1 MKPEEYVRLRP
12 LVNSPNWDL
21 FLVYLTNMNAR
32 AHNDLENC
40 NEVTLKTIQSKIAIY
55 KELLTLRELVN
66 SIKL

>member
-1 MKPEEYVRLRP
+1 MKREDLYKMRP

-21 FLVYLTNMNAR
+21 FLVHLINLNSE
-32 AHNDLENC
+32 AHNDLEKC
-40 NEVTLKTIQSKIAIY
+40 SEVALKTIQAKISVY